1 MATRLD
7 KHSDCIGCHHKNSLD
22 QNSQRDAIEQSR
34 FLGAIRAGYLAAK
47 VGALVGLSQHI
58 SFQNK
63 NGLSQIYNERI
74 NAQTAADSL
83 VFVHDDVW
91 IDDYYFFDRIAEGL
105 TKADV
110 IGVAGNK
117 RRVAL
122 QPAWPFMD
130 EKFAW
135 DSAENLSGAVA
146 HGKNPFGQISRFGS
160 VLAACELLDGVL
172 LAANAS
178 VLRIPGVYFD
188 PRFDF
193 HFYDMDFCRSARAAG
208 LSLSTWPLCLT
219 HQSGASFGSRVWR
232 GGL

>member
-1 MATRLD
+1 MKIHSTEIVSATRLRKAD
-7 KHSDCIGCHHKNSLD
+7 FWDRSALGVSL
-22 QNSQRDAIEQSR
+22 RR
-34 FLGAIRAGYLAAK
+34 LGP
-47 VGALVGLSQHI
+47 LVGLSQHI
-58 SFQNK
+58 SFENQS
-63 NGLSQIYNERI
+63 GLSRIYNERI
-74 NAQTAADSL
+74 NAQTAEHSL
-83 VFVHDDVW
+83 VLVHDDVR

-110 IGVAGNK
+110 IGIAGNK

-122 QPAWPFMD
+122 QPAWPFTD
-130 EKFAW
+130 EKFTW

-160 VLAACELLDGVL
+160 VPTSCELLDGVL

-178 VLRIPGVYFD
+178 VLRSAGVYFD

-208 LSLSTWPLCLT
+208 LSLSTWPICIT
-219 HQSGASFGSRVWR
+219 HQSGGSFGSRAWR
-232 GGL
+232 GGLEKYRAKWEPAAG